1 MAVRNSLENQYS
13 LDESCGGLLDWQ
25 LRLILIQ
32 TRQQGR
38 NRWFGP
44 VWPSFIWGCL
54 KTWFPDTIPL
64 NPKDCDG
71 LLSSSSPLNGSP
83 ANSATAPWHRLSM
96 QRSVRRPQTISRPSR
111 STSLRS
117 NLRGIRRR
125 VQLPWNLLI
134 LYIWASFVK
143 ELPQI
148 IMKSAITKLQ
158 LPDEE
163 RIRVIMRLDCL
174 DCGVEL
180 NQCWNTMAAMMLAES
195 GVVLGSSTLT
205 SFLSKTSSCRPS
217 HLGTN
222 CLDVLIAGSQV
233 WPRVWWFGQKKL
245 WDHWMKSVEQCRE
258 VVDCFDH
265 RSIRPAVCGDEGIGR
280 Y

>member
-32 TRQQGR
+32 TMQQGR

-96 QRSVRRPQTISRPSR
+96 QRSVRRPQTISRPLR
-111 STSLRS
+111 STSSRS
-117 NLRGIRRR
+117 NLRGIGRR
-125 VQLPWNLLI
+125 VQLLWNLLNLLI
-134 LYIWASFVK
+134 ISYLFISNNYIWAIIVK

-148 IMKSAITKLQ
+148 IMKSAGTKLQ
-158 LPDEE
+158 LPE
-163 RIRVIMRLDCL
+163 
-174 DCGVEL
+174 
-180 NQCWNTMAAMMLAES
+180 
-195 GVVLGSSTLT
+195 
-205 SFLSKTSSCRPS
+205 
-217 HLGTN
+217 
-222 CLDVLIAGSQV
+222 
-233 WPRVWWFGQKKL
+233 
-245 WDHWMKSVEQCRE
+245 
-258 VVDCFDH
+258 
-265 RSIRPAVCGDEGIGR
+265 
-280 Y
+280 